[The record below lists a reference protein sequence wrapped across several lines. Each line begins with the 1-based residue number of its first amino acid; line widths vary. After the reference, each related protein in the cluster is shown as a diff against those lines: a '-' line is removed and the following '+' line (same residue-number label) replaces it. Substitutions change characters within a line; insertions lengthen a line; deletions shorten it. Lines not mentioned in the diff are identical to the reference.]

1 MDKGKKAMVALIDG
15 DLVLYRTAASA
26 ENDPFEIAAYR
37 ANELVDLLLEKTQV
51 DSYRFFISGKGN
63 FRKQIYPE
71 YKANRTQPRPR
82 HLQDLREWAC
92 HEVNAE
98 VTENELETDDYLGIY
113 QTPDTII
120 CSLDKD
126 LLQIPG
132 RHYRWAISTAKW
144 SKDEEFIEQTEL
156 EGLRLFYEQCL
167 KGDQSDNVKGVSGL
181 GDKRAKKLLKECNTE
196 KEMLQV
202 CLENYSHEEEFLI
215 NAQCLWILRSFD
227 DSYLTR
233 FERLQNES
241 DGNEV

>member
-1 MDKGKKAMVALIDG
+1 MVSLIDG
-15 DLVLYRTAASA
+15 DLVLYRCACSA
-26 ENDPFEIAAYR
+26 EEESFEIAAHR
-37 ANELVDLLLEKTQV
+37 ANELLDLLIEKTQA

-71 YKANRTQPRPR
+71 YKANRTQPKPK

-98 VTENELETDDYLGIY
+98 VTENELETDDYLGIF
-113 QTPDTII
+113 QNEDSII

-132 RHYRWAISTAKW
+132 RHYRWAIGTAKW

-167 KGDQSDNVKGVSGL
+167 KGDASDNVKGISGL
-181 GDKRAKKLLKECNTE
+181 GDKTAKKLLKDCSTE
-196 KEMLQV
+196 QEMLQV
-202 CLENYSHEEEFLI
+202 CLEKYSHEEEFLL
-215 NAQCLWILRSFD
+215 NAQCLWILRSFED
-227 DSYLTR
+227 GYKQR
-233 FERLQNES
+233 FERLQNE
-241 DGNEV
+241 GNSN